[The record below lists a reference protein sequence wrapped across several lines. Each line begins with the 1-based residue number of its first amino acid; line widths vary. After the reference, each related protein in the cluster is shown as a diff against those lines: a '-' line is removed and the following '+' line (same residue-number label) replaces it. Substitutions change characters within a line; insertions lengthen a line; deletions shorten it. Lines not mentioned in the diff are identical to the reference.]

1 MAIAAD
7 ARELEERGRAAE
19 RSGAPDEALR
29 CYTEALD
36 ELGDE
41 VSPLRADLLRR
52 MAGVHRDLGNLAEAE
67 TLCYRSLDAAES
79 AEYGAGRARGI
90 YSLAVLS
97 QHRGMLERAVRL
109 FAEAARLAEAHGEM
123 RVRAKV
129 QHRRAMVAE
138 LRGNLDAA
146 LQECRIAVAEFES
159 LGDACGTSDALH
171 TLGRIH
177 LRRGDGECA
186 ERVLLRALDAAGGCG
201 NRAAAGR
208 VEATLAA
215 ARLAAGREEEA
226 RDGCARALA
235 SAHERGD
242 PVRMAEAMGLAARLH
257 ARAARLAEAIA
268 ALDEARAL
276 AAVAGDVRLA
286 AELLL
291 DAGDVWSRSGERER
305 ARDAWGGALRRF
317 AEMGARG
324 YSRDLEGRLAAPMPA

>member
-1 MAIAAD
+1 MATEAAAD
-7 ARELEERGRAAE
+7 ARELEEEGIAAE

-29 CYTEALD
+29 CYTAALD

-90 YSLAVLS
+90 YSLAVLG

-109 FAEAARLAEAHGEM
+109 FAEAARLAEAHGEV

-146 LQECRIAVAEFES
+146 LQECRIAVAEFEA
-159 LGDACGTSDALH
+159 LRDPCGTGDALH

-177 LRRGDGECA
+177 L
-186 ERVLLRALDAAGGCG
+186 
-201 NRAAAGR
+201 AAGR
-208 VEATLAA
+208 DD
-215 ARLAAGREEEA
+215 EA

-235 SAHERGD
+235 TARERGD
-242 PVRMAEAMGLAARLH
+242 PVRMAEAMGLTARLH
-257 ARAARLAEAIA
+257 ARCARLDEALA

-276 AAVAGDVRLA
+276 AAVAGDVRLS
-286 AELLL
+286 AELLR

-305 ARDAWGGALRRF
+305 AREAWGGALRRF

-324 YSRDLEGRLAAPMPA
+324 YSRDVEGRLAAPVAG